1 MFNHNSTLGLPAIL
15 ALSVFLQACSDAG
28 NTDENQQALAQEYNV
43 EADKVVPQDALVQG
57 EAPQQLEWEALMPDG
72 FKPDDIYGKYEEEIK
87 QFGAHDY
94 SEKSVELFTKINN
107 ELKAAPVNDKLNQK
121 LVRIPGFIAPLQ
133 HANGELVEFLLVPY
147 FGACIHSPPPPL
159 NQTVL
164 VKAKIGDGIRGSGI
178 EDPIWVT
185 GVLTTEGENTKIG
198 DAGYRISNAKIEPY
212 TEEDDI

>member
-1 MFNHNSTLGLPAIL
+1 
-15 ALSVFLQACSDAG
+15 
-28 NTDENQQALAQEYNV
+28 
-43 EADKVVPQDALVQG
+43 
-57 EAPQQLEWEALMPDG
+57 
-72 FKPDDIYGKYEEEIK
+72 
-87 QFGAHDY
+87 
-94 SEKSVELFTKINN
+94 
-107 ELKAAPVNDKLNQK
+107 
-121 LVRIPGFIAPLQ
+121 LQ

-178 EDPIWVT
+178 EDPIWDT